1 MDAMLFCSSAYL
13 AFFACVF
20 IVYWALPWNRVRVWL
35 LLIASFAFYASWNSW
50 LACLILV
57 STSIDYALARG
68 IDASQSAGVR
78 KLLLTANIVG
88 NLGLLCYFKYVNFF
102 LDTLQT
108 TLRSLGA
115 ESSIPLLAVIVP
127 IGISFYTFEAISY
140 MVDVYRRK
148 MPAERSLPNFVLFIT
163 FFPHL
168 VAGPI
173 VRARD
178 FLPQVTRPKHWDW
191 ARMNL
196 GAQYFLMGLFKK
208 LAIADRMAAFVDP
221 IYENPSAHATHNI
234 WIAVFAYALQVYC
247 DFSGYTDMAIGSA
260 HLLGYKLAQNFNM
273 PYLARSV
280 SEFWRRWHI
289 SLSSWLRD
297 YLFFPLG
304 GSRGAGWY
312 TARNLMIT
320 MTLAGL
326 WHGATWNLVAFGAIH
341 GLLLIGHRLFRGFV
355 ETRPSWVSALETPI
369 GSTASVALTFLVVCL
384 TMIVFRAQTLEQAGL
399 IFQRLFVS
407 AASPVLTPVH
417 ASGLIYT
424 YLLVVLSHWIGTRLW
439 FKRATLR
446 LSPPVAGLGYA
457 LQLTMTLL
465 LAPASGKAFI
475 YFQF

>member
-13 AFFACVF
+13 VFFAFVF
-20 IVYWALPWNRVRVWL
+20 ILYWALPWHRVRVWL
-35 LLIASFAFYASWNSW
+35 LLIASFGFYASWNSW

-68 IDASQSAGVR
+68 IDDSQSAGIR
-78 KLLLTANIVG
+78 KLLLTINIAG

-108 TLRSLGA
+108 TLSALGA
-115 ESSIPLLAVIVP
+115 EGSMPLLAVILPV
-127 IGISFYTFEAISY
+127 GISFYTFEAISY

-148 MPAERSLPNFVLFIT
+148 MRAERSLPNFVLFIT

-178 FLPQVTRPKHWDW
+178 FLPQVTRPKRWDW

-221 IYENPSAHATHNI
+221 IFEAPTAHATHNV
-234 WIAVFAYALQVYC
+234 WIAVFAYALQIYC
-247 DFSGYTDMAIGSA
+247 DFSGYCDMAIGSA
-260 HLLGYKLAQNFNM
+260 HLLGYKLPQNFDM
-273 PYLARSV
+273 PYLASNM
-280 SEFWRRWHI
+280 SEFWRRWHM

-297 YLFFPLG
+297 YLFIPLG
-304 GSRGAGWY
+304 GSRGALWH

-320 MTLAGL
+320 MTLGGL
-326 WHGATWNLVAFGAIH
+326 WHGASWNFAIWGLLH
-341 GLLLIGHRLFRGFV
+341 GLLLISHRLFRGFV
-355 ETRPSWVSALETPI
+355 ETRPALARAVDTALGSA
-369 GSTASVALTFLVVCL
+369 ASVVLTFLLVCF
-384 TMIVFRAQTLEQAGL
+384 TWIPFRAQTLEQAGL
-399 IFQRLFVS
+399 VVHRMFVPAAS
-407 AASPVLTPVH
+407 AALTPVH
-417 ASGLIYT
+417 GSGLIYT
-424 YLLVVLSHWIGTRLW
+424 YLVVALSHWVGTRLW
-439 FKRATLR
+439 FKHATLR
-446 LSPPVAGLGYA
+446 LPPPVAGLGYA
-457 LQLTMTLL
+457 LQLTVTLL